1 MRTVKLSNLKTVFR
15 DHPEFVDRLV
25 VLWEGRDEIGYD
37 EIARDLGVLY
47 AIFMLRG
54 DPVFRWVQLYVLNCA
69 KHVEY
74 ALNNE
79 YCSLLEKTAEY
90 LDGKISID
98 ELREYHKQ
106 LHNRTSASVRD
117 TFPYKAASY
126 AALCASM
133 TDAQSTATYAEEC
146 LTCCIAVSTDP
157 FAERGWQYDEFLLSC
172 KLA

>member
-1 MRTVKLSNLKTVFR
+1 MRTVKLSKLKSVFR

-25 VLWEGRDEIGYD
+25 ALWEGRDEIGYD
-37 EIARDLGVLY
+37 EIARDLGVSY

-54 DPVFRWVQLYVLNCA
+54 DPVFRWVQLHVLVCA
-69 KHVEY
+69 RHVRY
-74 ALNNE
+74 ALNRE
-79 YCSLLEKTAEY
+79 GRLLLEKASQCLGSE
-90 LDGKISID
+90 ISVD

-106 LHNRTSASVRD
+106 LHHRTPASVRD
-117 TFPYKAASY
+117 TFPYKVASY
-126 AALCASM
+126 TALCASM
-133 TDAQSTATYAEEC
+133 TDAQSTAMYAEEC